1 MKRQC
6 SYLDSLRVAA
16 GDFTAHERKLRKVIR
31 QLIKTSDALTAA
43 LEGATDQ
50 FDAEKGALM
59 DATSAAEKALKG
71 GKR

>member
-1 MKRQC
+1 MKRH
-6 SYLDSLRVAA
+6 YMDALYVA
-16 GDFTAHERKLRKVIR
+16 GGGFTSHERKLRKAIR
-31 QLIKTSDALTAA
+31 QLIKASDTLTAA
-43 LEGATDQ
+43 IEGATDQ